1 MVAFMATIT
10 LKGIPPTL
18 HRALKR
24 QAEQHRRSLNQEVLA
39 TLENKVPKP
48 TRDVDALLREIE
60 EFRKSLRFVTTP
72 EEIDAA
78 KREGRA

>member
-1 MVAFMATIT
+1 
-10 LKGIPPTL
+10 
-18 HRALKR
+18 
-24 QAEQHRRSLNQEVLA
+24 
-39 TLENKVPKP
+39 
-48 TRDVDALLREIE
+48 VDALLREIE